1 MSERKMKKYNKNQ
14 QVTDESSEVVEG
26 AEVVEVV
33 ADAEVVDAAEIAE
46 EAAAAEAAETL
57 EAAEAAAAAE
67 EDGEALYEVDEVEVV
82 EEVAIDAAA
91 EVADAVDVVDA
102 SAASDESEPADT
114 EHSAEAMADVEAAGE
129 SESLEGATLGI
140 DLIKRVLETAL
151 LTSPEPLSLNEM
163 KRMFPRGETNNE
175 LVRKLLDEIRVSWEG
190 RGVELV
196 NVASGWRFRSR
207 PELQRFLDK
216 LNPQKAP
223 KYSRAV
229 METLAII
236 AYRQPVTRG
245 DIEDIRGV
253 VVTSNIMKSLEA
265 RGWIDVIGHREV
277 PGRPAIYATTKQFL
291 DDLSLRSLEELP
303 PLDDLGA
310 LIDSSGAAQLEM
322 NMPAHDAEQSTEHGH
337 ETHVSLGEGLMDD
350 EDLDDDLDDSIV
362 VNVAPDTE
370 TPPPSQLH

>member
-1 MSERKMKKYNKNQ
+1 MSKKNNP
-14 QVTDESSEVVEG
+14 DPMENEG
-26 AEVVEVV
+26 A
-33 ADAEVVDAAEIAE
+33 AQAPMPSDDAV
-46 EAAAAEAAETL
+46 AAAADEP
-57 EAAEAAAAAE
+57 
-67 EDGEALYEVDEVEVV
+67 LYEVEAVAESTVEGTGSEDELLQDDTTD
-82 EEVAIDAAA
+82 DA
-91 EVADAVDVVDA
+91 
-102 SAASDESEPADT
+102 
-114 EHSAEAMADVEAAGE
+114 
-129 SESLEGATLGI
+129 GAL
-140 DLIKRVLETAL
+140 DLALVKRVLETAL

-175 LVRKLLDEIRVSWEG
+175 LIRKLLDDIRAEWEG

-207 PELQRFLDK
+207 PDLQRYLDK

-223 KYSRAV
+223 RYSRAV
-229 METLAII
+229 LETLTII

-253 VVTSNIMKSLEA
+253 VVTSNIIKTLEA

-303 PLDDLGA
+303 PLDDLGQ
-310 LIDSSGAAQLEM
+310 LVESSGAAQLEM
-322 NMPAHDAEQSTEHGH
+322 NMPEHG
-337 ETHVSLGEGLMDD
+337 ESGLVSAGEGLMDA
-350 EDLDDDLDDSIV
+350 DDADSDTVIV
-362 VNVAPDTE
+362 DAGADTP

>member
-1 MSERKMKKYNKNQ
+1 MSKKNSDKDEQ
-14 QVTDESSEVVEG
+14 KQEVTDEAAALTEVTETTEA
-26 AEVVEVV
+26 AEVVEVI
-33 ADAEVVDAAEIAE
+33 E
-46 EAAAAEAAETL
+46 AAEAAEATEATEGTEGT
-57 EAAEAAAAAE
+57 EAAEVAE
-67 EDGEALYEVDEVEVV
+67 VEADGEALFE
-82 EEVAIDAAA
+82 AA
-91 EVADAVDVVDA
+91 EVDATAVADDMAAAVEADAI
-102 SAASDESEPADT
+102 
-114 EHSAEAMADVEAAGE
+114 EAAGE
-129 SESLEGATLGI
+129 GESLDEATLDI

-207 PELQRFLDK
+207 PELQRYLDK

-322 NMPAHDAEQSTEHGH
+322 NMPAHSSSAP
-337 ETHVSLGEGLMDD
+337 VSVGEGLMDD
-350 EDLDDDLDDSIV
+350 DDGDDDLDDAIV
-362 VNVAPDTE
+362 VNASPETE

>member
-1 MSERKMKKYNKNQ
+1 MSNKPDQ
-14 QVTDESSEVVEG
+14 EPIIDES
-26 AEVVEVV
+26 AEAG
-33 ADAEVVDAAEIAE
+33 ADAEPALEAEE
-46 EAAAAEAAETL
+46 VLYETEAAAM
-57 EAAEAAAAAE
+57 
-67 EDGEALYEVDEVEVV
+67 
-82 EEVAIDAAA
+82 
-91 EVADAVDVVDA
+91 
-102 SAASDESEPADT
+102 AASDAPDDASVLDESELALDI
-114 EHSAEAMADVEAAGE
+114 
-129 SESLEGATLGI
+129 SLV
-140 DLIKRVLETAL
+140 KQVLETAL
-151 LTSPEPLSLNEM
+151 LTSPEPLSLNDM
-163 KRMFPRGETNNE
+163 KRMFPRGTTNNE
-175 LVRKLLDEIRVSWEG
+175 LMRKLLDELREAWEG

-207 PELQRFLDK
+207 PELQRYLDK

-253 VVTSNIMKSLEA
+253 VVTSNIIKTLEA

-310 LIDSSGAAQLEM
+310 LVESSGAAQLEI
-322 NMPAHDAEQSTEHGH
+322 NMPAHGTPISA
-337 ETHVSLGEGLMDD
+337 GEGLMD
-350 EDLDDDLDDSIV
+350 EDGDGDAEIEGGLV
-362 VNVAPDTE
+362 TRNPDGE

>member
-1 MSERKMKKYNKNQ
+1 MSENTN
-14 QVTDESSEVVEG
+14 EVQ
-26 AEVVEVV
+26 
-33 ADAEVVDAAEIAE
+33 
-46 EAAAAEAAETL
+46 
-57 EAAEAAAAAE
+57 
-67 EDGEALYEVDEVEVV
+67 
-82 EEVAIDAAA
+82 
-91 EVADAVDVVDA
+91 DA
-102 SAASDESEPADT
+102 SEINDLQEGQETHQAHDAQEASETQDAFGDQPALD
-114 EHSAEAMADVEAAGE
+114 
-129 SESLEGATLGI
+129 I
-140 DLIKRVLETAL
+140 DLIKQVLETAL
-151 LTSPEPLSLNEM
+151 LTSPEPLSLNDM

-196 NVASGWRFRSR
+196 NVASGWRFRAK

-253 VVTSNIMKSLEA
+253 VVSSNIMKALEA

-277 PGRPAIYATTKQFL
+277 PGRPAIFATTKQFL

-310 LIDSSGAAQLEM
+310 LVDSSGASQVEL
-322 NMPAHDAEQSTEHGH
+322 NMPEQGSG
-337 ETHVSLGEGLMDD
+337 SISAGEGMLDDGDEPDD
-350 EDLDDDLDDSIV
+350 ELSLTGDDEP
-362 VNVAPDTE
+362 VADAAIM
-370 TPPPSQLH
+370 PPSRQIH

>member
-1 MSERKMKKYNKNQ
+1 MSDEKQDSPEETSEEIRE
-14 QVTDESSEVVEG
+14 ESSEESHEDTENAG
-26 AEVVEVV
+26 ALNTAGTEEV
-33 ADAEVVDAAEIAE
+33 
-46 EAAAAEAAETL
+46 L
-57 EAAEAAAAAE
+57 EA
-67 EDGEALYEVDEVEVV
+67 
-82 EEVAIDAAA
+82 
-91 EVADAVDVVDA
+91 
-102 SAASDESEPADT
+102 
-114 EHSAEAMADVEAAGE
+114 SAENEVHATPEPG
-129 SESLEGATLGI
+129 LEGAAGDDAALDI
-140 DLIKRVLETAL
+140 ALVKQVLETAL
-151 LTSPEPLSLNEM
+151 LTSPEPLTLNDM
-163 KRMFPRGETNNE
+163 KRMFPRGTTNNE
-175 LVRKLLDEIRVSWEG
+175 LVRKLLQELAADWQG

-196 NVASGWRFRSR
+196 NVASGWRFRAK

-253 VVTSNIMKSLEA
+253 VVSSNIMKALET

-277 PGRPAIYATTKQFL
+277 PGRPAIFATTKQFL

-310 LIDSSGAAQLEM
+310 LVDASGAAQVEL
-322 NMPAHDAEQSTEHGH
+322 NMPSPGGASISA
-337 ETHVSLGEGLMDD
+337 GEGMIEANEDD
-350 EDLDDDLDDSIV
+350 ETTQH
-362 VNVAPDTE
+362 PDIDRLSNEDE

>member
-1 MSERKMKKYNKNQ
+1 MSENTNEMQ
-14 QVTDESSEVVEG
+14 
-26 AEVVEVV
+26 
-33 ADAEVVDAAEIAE
+33 
-46 EAAAAEAAETL
+46 
-57 EAAEAAAAAE
+57 
-67 EDGEALYEVDEVEVV
+67 
-82 EEVAIDAAA
+82 
-91 EVADAVDVVDA
+91 DA
-102 SAASDESEPADT
+102 SEINDLQEGQETHQAHDAQEASETQDAFGDQPALD
-114 EHSAEAMADVEAAGE
+114 
-129 SESLEGATLGI
+129 I
-140 DLIKRVLETAL
+140 DLIKQVLETAL
-151 LTSPEPLSLNEM
+151 LTSPEPLSLNDM

-196 NVASGWRFRSR
+196 NVASGWRFRAK

-253 VVTSNIMKSLEA
+253 VVSSNIMKALEA

-277 PGRPAIYATTKQFL
+277 PGRPAIFATTKQFL

-310 LIDSSGAAQLEM
+310 LVDSSGASQVEL
-322 NMPAHDAEQSTEHGH
+322 NMPEQGGGAISA
-337 ETHVSLGEGLMDD
+337 GEGMLDDGDEPDD
-350 EDLDDDLDDSIV
+350 ELSLTGDDEP
-362 VNVAPDTE
+362 VADAAIM
-370 TPPPSQLH
+370 PPSRQIH

>member
-1 MSERKMKKYNKNQ
+1 MSKKDKENQ
-14 QVTDESSEVVEG
+14 QVTNDMAEVNEG
-26 AEVVEVV
+26 AEG
-33 ADAEVVDAAEIAE
+33 VDAAAGVEAAPVADPLEGGIEDTAESMAADEADDTDDSGEALYEATEAEVDAAAVAAE
-46 EAAAAEAAETL
+46 EAAADADSEAQ
-57 EAAEAAAAAE
+57 EASSDAAAAA
-67 EDGEALYEVDEVEVV
+67 ALD
-82 EEVAIDAAA
+82 
-91 EVADAVDVVDA
+91 
-102 SAASDESEPADT
+102 
-114 EHSAEAMADVEAAGE
+114 
-129 SESLEGATLGI
+129 I

-151 LTSPEPLSLNEM
+151 LTSPEPLTLNEM
-163 KRMFPRGETNNE
+163 KRMFPRGETSND
-175 LVRKLLDEIRVSWEG
+175 LLRKLLDEIRDAWVG

-207 PELQRFLDK
+207 PELQRYLDK
-216 LNPQKAP
+216 LNPMKAP

-253 VVTSNIMKSLEA
+253 VVTSNIIKSLEA

-303 PLDDLGA
+303 LLDDLGA
-310 LIDSSGAAQLEM
+310 LVESSGAAQLEM
-322 NMPAHDAEQSTEHGH
+322 NMPGSDSASSNAASF
-337 ETHVSLGEGLMDD
+337 SAGEGLVGDG
-350 EDLDDDLDDSIV
+350 DDDGDGDGNLDGEVPSDLAITTAV
-362 VNVAPDTE
+362 EE

>member
-1 MSERKMKKYNKNQ
+1 MSENTNEMQ
-14 QVTDESSEVVEG
+14 
-26 AEVVEVV
+26 
-33 ADAEVVDAAEIAE
+33 
-46 EAAAAEAAETL
+46 
-57 EAAEAAAAAE
+57 
-67 EDGEALYEVDEVEVV
+67 
-82 EEVAIDAAA
+82 
-91 EVADAVDVVDA
+91 DA
-102 SAASDESEPADT
+102 SEINDLQEGQETQEASETPDAFGDQPALD
-114 EHSAEAMADVEAAGE
+114 
-129 SESLEGATLGI
+129 I
-140 DLIKRVLETAL
+140 DLIKQVLETAL
-151 LTSPEPLSLNEM
+151 LTSPEPLSLNDM

-196 NVASGWRFRSR
+196 NVASGWRFRAK

-253 VVTSNIMKSLEA
+253 VVSSNIMKALEA

-277 PGRPAIYATTKQFL
+277 PGRPAIFATTKQFL

-310 LIDSSGAAQLEM
+310 LVDSSGASQVEL
-322 NMPAHDAEQSTEHGH
+322 NMPEQGGGAISA
-337 ETHVSLGEGLMDD
+337 GEGMLNDGDEPDD
-350 EDLDDDLDDSIV
+350 ELSLTGDDEP
-362 VNVAPDTE
+362 VADAAIM
-370 TPPPSQLH
+370 PPSRQIH